1 MRRAFALALAVL
13 SLLCLAACGEKDPI
27 LKSADPVYTEEGA
40 LTTVD
45 YGSFILQ
52 YPTALQA
59 KKTESPIKEDE
70 KGNTYL
76 LLEVSNETGTF
87 SVARIRLSEKEFS
100 KNMENRVR

>member
-1 MRRAFALALAVL
+1 MRRAFALALAVF

-27 LKSADPVYTEEGA
+27 LKSADPVYTEDGA

-59 KKTESPIKEDE
+59 KRKVQESI
-70 KGNTYL
+70 L
-76 LLEVSNETGTF
+76 
-87 SVARIRLSEKEFS
+87 
-100 KNMENRVR
+100 NM